1 MDTAATA
8 AVADADRASIDA
20 FLERVW
26 SEDGLAA
33 LTLAAYRSDLEGY
46 ARWLAARDVRLLD
59 ADREDIF
66 RYLAARGAAGIKARS
81 NARLL
86 SALRRYYAQRTRAEP
101 DFVDPT
107 LLLDPPRLP
116 RGLPKA
122 LSEREIEALL
132 AAPDVATPLGLR
144 DRTLLELM
152 YAAGLRVSELVGL
165 PLAALNLRQ
174 GVLRVTGKGGK
185 DRLVPVGEVAQD
197 WIERYLAT
205 ARPELA
211 HGGQPAALLL
221 TRRGSGMT
229 RQMAWTLIKRHAL
242 TAGIPATRI
251 SPHVLRHSFAT
262 HLLNHGADLRAL
274 QMLLGHRTLSTTQIY
289 TLVAREGLKRLHAA
303 HHPRG

>member
-1 MDTAATA
+1 MDSTTVIAT
-8 AVADADRASIDA
+8 ADRASIDA
-20 FLERVW
+20 FLERAW

-33 LTLAAYRSDLEGY
+33 LTLAAYRNDLESY
-46 ARWLAARDVRLLD
+46 ARWLAARDMRLLD
-59 ADREDIF
+59 AGREDIF

-86 SALRRYYAQRTRAEP
+86 SALRRYYAQRTRSEP
-101 DFVDPT
+101 AFVDPT

-144 DRTLLELM
+144 DRCLLELM

-197 WIERYLAT
+197 WIERYLAS
-205 ARPELA
+205 ARPLLA
-211 HGGQPAALLL
+211 RGGQPAALLL

-229 RQMAWTLIKRHAL
+229 RQMAWTLIKRHAR
-242 TAGIPATRI
+242 TAGIPASRI

>member
-1 MDTAATA
+1 MDTAA
-8 AVADADRASIDA
+8 VIADTDRASIDA

-59 ADREDIF
+59 AGREDIF

-144 DRTLLELM
+144 DRCLLELM

-205 ARPELA
+205 ARPALA
-211 HGGQPAALLL
+211 RGGQPAALLL

-242 TAGIPATRI
+242 IAGIPASRI

-262 HLLNHGADLRAL
+262 HLLNHGADLRAVQL
-274 QMLLGHRTLSTTQIY
+274 LLGHADISTTTIY
-289 TLVAREGLKRLHAA
+289 THVARERLKLLHAQ